1 MARRAAVRKDPRA
14 GVICVAPR
22 PVWGSQ
28 MRGPLLA
35 FPYCGIVSERNM
47 QSEDPSDRY
56 SQDVSCTGRMRRAIQ
71 HAAIGTGSPQE
82 LDAAAQ
88 ELVAELRR
96 ANEPPEQVLL
106 QIKRILAEAGVR
118 PTHGSDAPA
127 IVVEHHASV
136 YRGVIESSIRHYF
149 QHAGAEPDA
158 I

>member
-1 MARRAAVRKDPRA
+1 MTLAAKNGLDPD
-14 GVICVAPR
+14 
-22 PVWGSQ
+22 
-28 MRGPLLA
+28 
-35 FPYCGIVSERNM
+35 IVSERNM
-47 QSEDPSDRY
+47 QSDEPSNRHSHD
-56 SQDVSCTGRMRRAIQ
+56 SSSAGRMRRAIQ
-71 HAAIGTGSPQE
+71 DAAIGTGSPQE

-88 ELVAELRR
+88 ALVAELRR

-118 PTHGSDAPA
+118 PTHGPDAPA
-127 IVVEHHASV
+127 IVVEHHTAV